1 MQRWR
6 RKFGI
11 LRKSPEGV
19 AVSGRRRLSSVAR
32 PDQAVPPDWVGQ
44 WVRGLLLEQAP
55 RAVSACCLLALKLVF
70 LMTILK
76 IIQPLPVLILLIR
89 ACGDYQVNLSK
100 QATCISTYC
109 IQGTEQALFKGL
121 EHVKGGLEALR
132 ERTSINQQVRGKM
145 LYFPGGAL
153 VKNPPPNAG
162 DEGDSVSIPG
172 LGRSLGEGNGNPLQ
186 YSCLENSM
194 DRGAWQ
200 ATVQGITKSQTQL
213 SEHTHTHT
221 HTGCSWRNQPASCLY
236 NKWTPP
242 PPPITALTF
251 WESHLPGGT

>member
-89 ACGDYQVNLSK
+89 ACGDHKVNLSNK
-100 QATCISTYC
+100 RH
-109 IQGTEQALFKGL
+109 AL
-121 EHVKGGLEALR
+121 
-132 ERTSINQQVRGKM
+132 
-145 LYFPGGAL
+145 
-153 VKNPPPNAG
+153 
-162 DEGDSVSIPG
+162 
-172 LGRSLGEGNGNPLQ
+172 
-186 YSCLENSM
+186 
-194 DRGAWQ
+194 
-200 ATVQGITKSQTQL
+200 
-213 SEHTHTHT
+213 
-221 HTGCSWRNQPASCLY
+221 
-236 NKWTPP
+236 
-242 PPPITALTF
+242 ALTAYKAPSRPCSRDWSTSKGVWKHYGRELASTNRSGVRCF
-251 WESHLPGGT
+251 TSQVAPW

>member
-1 MQRWR
+1 M
-6 RKFGI
+6 G
-11 LRKSPEGV
+11 
-19 AVSGRRRLSSVAR
+19 
-32 PDQAVPPDWVGQ
+32 
-44 WVRGLLLEQAP
+44 P
-55 RAVSACCLLALKLVF
+55 RAAAGTSAKGSLCLLSLGFKTGVF
-70 LMTILK
+70 N
-76 IIQPLPVLILLIR
+76 
-89 ACGDYQVNLSK
+89 DYSENNPTTSCADSSDPGVWGPQSEFVK